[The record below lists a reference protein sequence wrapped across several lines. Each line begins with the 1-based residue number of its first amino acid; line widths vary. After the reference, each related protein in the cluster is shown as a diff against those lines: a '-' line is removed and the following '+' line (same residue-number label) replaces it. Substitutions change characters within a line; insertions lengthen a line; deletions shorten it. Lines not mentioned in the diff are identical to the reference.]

1 MTCITHGVV
10 VIGVEGHV
18 IEVEVDEH
26 NGMPG
31 TTIVGLPDTAVGEAR
46 DRVRAA
52 TVNSGCQW
60 PERRITVA
68 LSPAALHKRGS
79 TLDLAIA
86 VGILAHTNEVPQ
98 EAVADLVSIGELSL
112 DGRVRAMPGVVVAAL
127 AAVRA
132 GKKRIA
138 VPRANMAEAQLVP
151 ELEVIG
157 VTSLRQLIAALK
169 GEPVDS
175 DDEVSA
181 VSAGVVADLLPVQQ
195 TPIADLAD
203 VRGQASARMALEI
216 AAAGGHH
223 MAMVGPPGVGKT
235 LLAERLPG
243 ILPPLDQH
251 AALEVTAIHSVAG
264 RLSGGA
270 GLVTAAPFEAPHHTT
285 THVAMIGG
293 GGHVPRAGLVSLA
306 HRGVLF
312 LDEAPEFNAAVLDA
326 LRQPLESGHVVVSRA
341 GFSLRFPA
349 AFQLVLA
356 ANPCPCGRGTV
367 RSQCKCSAAARMRY
381 FSRLSGPL
389 LDRIDMRIELQRPSK
404 AELLMDTAAES
415 SQTVAARIAEAR
427 VRMSQ
432 RLRATPWTINA
443 HVPGP
448 VLRRDYAPDDSAL
461 TLLSDAME
469 RGALSA
475 RGADRV
481 LRVAWSI
488 ADLQHAH
495 KPTADH
501 LAWALTYRE
510 AGSAWR

>member
-10 VIGVEGHV
+10 IIGVEGHV
-18 IEVEVDEH
+18 VEVEVDEH

-31 TTIVGLPDTAVGEAR
+31 ITIVGLPDTAVGEAR

-52 TVNSGCQW
+52 TINSNCAW

-86 VGILAHTNEVPQ
+86 VGILAHTNEVPA
-98 EAVADLVSIGELSL
+98 ESVVDVVSVGELSL
-112 DGRVRAMPGVVVAAL
+112 DGRVRPMPGVVVAAL

-138 VPRANMAEAQLVP
+138 VPAANVAEARLVP

-157 VTSLRQLIAALK
+157 VTSLRQLVAALK
-169 GEPVDS
+169 GEVIDTG
-175 DDEVSA
+175 DADQGAA
-181 VSAGVVADLLPVQQ
+181 VGAIADLLPL
-195 TPIADLAD
+195 ADDSSPDMAD
-203 VRGQASARMALEI
+203 VRGQAAARMAMEV

-243 ILPPLDQH
+243 ILPALRAHD
-251 AALEVTAIHSVAG
+251 ALEVTAIHSVAG
-264 RLSGGA
+264 RLNGRS
-270 GLVTAAPFEAPHHTT
+270 GLVTRPPFEAPHHTT

-293 GGHVPRAGLVSLA
+293 GGHVPRTGLVSLA

-326 LRQPLESGHVVVSRA
+326 LRQPLEAGHVVVSRA

-349 AFQLVLA
+349 AFQLILA

-367 RSQCKCSAAARMRY
+367 RSQCKCSTAARLRY

-389 LDRIDMRIELQRPSK
+389 LDRIDIRLELQRPSK
-404 AELLMDTAAES
+404 AELLMDSMAES
-415 SQTVAARIAEAR
+415 SHVIAERVKAARDRMA
-427 VRMSQ
+427 VRFQ
-432 RLRATPWTINA
+432 ATPWSINSD
-443 HVPGP
+443 VPGHI
-448 VLRRDYAPDDSAL
+448 LRRDFPPHNDAVAV
-461 TLLSDAME
+461 LSDAME

-481 LRVAWSI
+481 LRVAWTL
-488 ADLQHAH
+488 ADLGQCER
-495 KPTADH
+495 PGSDH
-501 LAWALTYRE
+501 IAWALTYRE
-510 AGSAWR
+510 AGDAWR

>member
-1 MTCITHGVV
+1 MTCVTHGVV
-10 VIGVEGHV
+10 IIGVEGHV

-52 TVNSGCQW
+52 TINSNCAW
-60 PERRITVA
+60 PQRRITVA

-86 VGILAHTNEVPQ
+86 VGILAHTNEVPL
-98 EAVADLVSIGELSL
+98 ESVADLVSVGELSL
-112 DGRVRAMPGVVVAAL
+112 DGRVRPMPGVVVAAL
-127 AAVRA
+127 AAIRA

-138 VPRANMAEAQLVP
+138 VPAANVAEARLVP
-151 ELEVIG
+151 DLDVIG
-157 VTSLRQLIAALK
+157 VTSLRQLVGVLK
-169 GEPVDS
+169 GEVVESGDDS
-175 DDEVSA
+175 PRVEL
-181 VSAGVVADLLPVQQ
+181 GVVADLLPSTDDS
-195 TPIADLAD
+195 TPDMAD
-203 VRGQASARMALEI
+203 VRGQAAARMAMEV

-243 ILPPLDQH
+243 ILPPLRQH
-251 AALEVTAIHSVAG
+251 DALEVTAIHSVAG
-264 RLSGGA
+264 RLMGQS
-270 GLVTAAPFEAPHHTT
+270 GLVTRAPFEAPHHTT

-293 GGHVPRAGLVSLA
+293 GGHVPRTGLVSLA

-326 LRQPLESGHVVVSRA
+326 LRQPLEAGHVVVSRA

-356 ANPCPCGRGTV
+356 ANPCPCGRGTI
-367 RSQCKCSAAARMRY
+367 RTQCKCSAAARLRY

-389 LDRIDMRIELQRPSK
+389 LDRIDIRLELQRPSK
-404 AELLMDTAAES
+404 AELLMDSSAES
-415 SQTVAARIAEAR
+415 SRIIAQRVAVARD
-427 VRMSQ
+427 RMAQ
-432 RLRATPWTINA
+432 RFRGTPWTINA
-443 HVPGP
+443 HVPGHI
-448 VLRRDYAPDDSAL
+448 LRRDFAPQDSAVVV
-461 TLLSDAME
+461 LSDAME
-469 RGALSA
+469 RGSLSA

-481 LRVAWSI
+481 LRVAWTI
-488 ADLQHAH
+488 ADLAACER
-495 KPTADH
+495 PGSDH
-501 LAWALTYRE
+501 VAWALTYRE
-510 AGSAWR
+510 AGEAWR